1 MITIIIFIYLKQIL
15 SDKLISVFSLDRH
28 GVRSPAS
35 LYPNNTDFFG
45 NLWESPGI
53 LTGNGERM
61 FYILGMYKRYKYMN
75 EINFIDEKCKQQEIL
90 FGSSNMERTI
100 MSALSEI
107 QGLCPSNKSNGKNID
122 LNYTNYTYPPIQFF
136 ENMKTEIDNL
146 NTINSSFPNSLV
158 LLPINIYHSSE
169 RKIMVTLYGCDS
181 TQDIIKSNL
190 NNPNILNI
198 VKEFNNKYYEN
209 LKGILKE
216 EEKNDFQTLFGIT
229 DQYISS
235 FYDGKNPEKKL
246 LEIGIDPEEFLNISN
261 KFHEVFMN
269 DYLFGDK
276 NQDII
281 FVDSSLLIRDAVN
294 YMKKRVDADIN
305 NEDTSTKL
313 NDYSR
318 PKLVVVAGHD
328 SSIVAFQFLIKIIF
342 NLTDVQIL
350 DISYGENIVFEV
362 YKNNE
367 TKDKYNYSDYYVNY
381 LINDVIIKTFKF
393 DNFVNVIETK
403 TWDNE
408 KVNKFCNPSNND
420 NVNLSSS
427 MKIVVIILIIIIFLL
442 LIIVFL
448 LVLKNIHDKKLSGLI
463 EDANSIGLAEMQK

>member
-28 GVRSPAS
+28 GVRSPVS

-45 NLWESPGI
+45 NFWESPGI

-75 EINFIDEKCKQQEIL
+75 EINFIDEKCKQQEIF

-107 QGLCPSNKSNGKNID
+107 QGLCPSNKSIGKNID
-122 LNYTNYTYPPIQFF
+122 LNYVNYTYPPIQFF
-136 ENMKTEIDNL
+136 ENMKAEIDNL

-158 LLPINIYHSSE
+158 LLPINVYHSSE

-181 TQDIIKSNL
+181 TQAIIKSNL

-198 VKEFNNKYYEN
+198 VKEFNNKYYEK

-216 EEKNDFQTLFGIT
+216 EEKNDFQTLFDIT

-235 FYDGKNPEKKL
+235 LYDGKNPEKKL
-246 LEIGIDPEEFLNISN
+246 EEFGIDPEEFLNISN

-318 PKLVVVAGHD
+318 PKLVVVSGHD

-420 NVNLSSS
+420 VNLSSS

-463 EDANSIGLAEMQK
+463 EDANSIGLAEIQK